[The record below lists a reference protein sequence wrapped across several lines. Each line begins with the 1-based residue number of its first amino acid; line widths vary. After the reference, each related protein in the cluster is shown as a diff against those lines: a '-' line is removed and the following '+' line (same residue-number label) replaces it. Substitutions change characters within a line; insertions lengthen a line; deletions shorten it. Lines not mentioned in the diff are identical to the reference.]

1 MTQPRFAA
9 IGFPVADMARSLE
22 FYRALG
28 LDVPDGAES
37 EPHVEI
43 TLAPGVKLLL
53 DTHATIASFDPG
65 FTAPDGGSSSL
76 AFDCGDPAGVDTM
89 YEQLIA
95 AGHKSHLAPWDAFWG
110 QRYAV
115 VHDPDG
121 NSVDLYAALTPPASS
136 E

>member
-28 LDVPDGAES
+28 LDVPDGAEDA
-37 EPHVEI
+37 PHVEI
-43 TLAPGVKLLL
+43 ELAPGVKLLL

-65 FTAPDGGSSSL
+65 FTPPEESGANL
-76 AFDCGDPAGVDTM
+76 AFDCGDPAGVDEL
-89 YEQLIA
+89 YEKLTA
-95 AGHKSHLAPWDAFWG
+95 AGYESHLAPWDAFWG

-115 VHDPDG
+115 VLGPDG
-121 NSVDLYAALTPPASS
+121 NGVDLYAALPAS
-136 E
+136 